1 LIGQQLLE
9 NGFDLYKFDNELI
22 ASLCPSSLISG
33 SPNDVK
39 LNALLVA
46 VGDVN
51 DELLFADEISE
62 ALIEVFGVFNE
73 VESPLLLFD
82 VLLSDTEEVEGVF
95 LPLFEAIKGDVR
107 DVPLLL
113 GDVELVFKVG
123 VFLSLIT
130 TSTLLLSEFR
140 SAEVL
145 LL

>member
-1 LIGQQLLE
+1 
-9 NGFDLYKFDNELI
+9 
-22 ASLCPSSLISG
+22 
-33 SPNDVK
+33 VK

-51 DELLFADEISE
+51 DELLFADEVSE
-62 ALIEVFGVFNE
+62 ALIDVFGVFNE

-82 VLLSDTEEVEGVF
+82 ALLSDTEEVEGVF

-140 SAEVL
+140 SEEVL
-145 LL
+145 L